1 MKRLSSRLVA
11 VAAMKMHRFALR
23 GLGFLVLWMLL
34 HCGSELA
41 AAVPPGQCCA
51 HSLSLSQLRLLVAT
65 SFLLSYEYAC
75 DIV

>member
-1 MKRLSSRLVA
+1 
-11 VAAMKMHRFALR
+11 MKMHRFALR

-51 HSLSLSQLRLLVAT
+51 RSPFYPSSLAFGYYVLLLPHYT
-65 SFLLSYEYAC
+65 SEYAC

>member
-1 MKRLSSRLVA
+1 
-11 VAAMKMHRFALR
+11 MKMHRFALR

-51 HSLSLSQLRLLVAT
+51 HYSLAI
-65 SFLLSYEYAC
+65 LLSYTSMHVTSFELPGDMQMAGT
-75 DIV
+75 ITPPTPT